1 METTTYK
8 QNVDIKLARM
18 TRFRNNFHQVLSIL
32 KPWKAKQFVYNCG
45 SNKPKSLKISY
56 GHSSP
61 REENTI
67 FEEEKKPHTAQ
78 MSVVL
83 TTCFV
88 IKVRRILLIHITIM
102 HKYLKKPF
110 KEIIPNAFH
119 LKNGQQRQGIPV
131 LQRPR
136 VCSVCRNHNSLLS
149 SFMTYYRVCSW
160 SSRTGVISKIG
171 YYLSFRSTTV

>member
-18 TRFRNNFHQVLSIL
+18 TRFRNNFHQVLS

-45 SNKPKSLKISY
+45 SNKPKSLNSY

-67 FEEEKKPHTAQ
+67 FEEEKKTHTAQ

-102 HKYLKKPF
+102 HKY
-110 KEIIPNAFH
+110 
-119 LKNGQQRQGIPV
+119 
-131 LQRPR
+131 
-136 VCSVCRNHNSLLS
+136 
-149 SFMTYYRVCSW
+149 
-160 SSRTGVISKIG
+160 
-171 YYLSFRSTTV
+171 